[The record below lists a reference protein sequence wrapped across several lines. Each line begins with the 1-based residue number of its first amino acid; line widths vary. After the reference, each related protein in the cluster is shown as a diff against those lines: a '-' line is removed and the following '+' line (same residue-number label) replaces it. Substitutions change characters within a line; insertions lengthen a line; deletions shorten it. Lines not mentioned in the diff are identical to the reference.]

1 MTDKCASVARSELA
15 RCDELVCWSLCL
27 LLGSRNAHFL
37 VIAHVAQMAENGQ
50 NQEIGRQR
58 GPPRAVAESL
68 EIHHALCTTAG
79 QHILFGL
86 RNGRP

>member
-1 MTDKCASVARSELA
+1 
-15 RCDELVCWSLCL
+15 
-27 LLGSRNAHFL
+27 
-37 VIAHVAQMAENGQ
+37 MAENGQ